1 MSDSNGLIIKDNNE
15 DLCSICL
22 ESVDYDLK
30 IITHY
35 KHYLHQK
42 CLQIY
47 VTKCKKKMPLICPV
61 CNNEEYTIDEKYI
74 FLNSYCINYYLG
86 NNNYFFELK
95 IFIYCLVIFGVLLYL
110 DISLQKNHI
119 ILI

>member
-1 MSDSNGLIIKDNNE
+1 MSDINGLIIKNNNE

-35 KHYLHQK
+35 KHYLHEK

-47 VTKCKKKMPLICPV
+47 VIKSKKNCHLFVQFVMMKNILLMK
-61 CNNEEYTIDEKYI
+61 DI
-74 FLNSYCINYYLG
+74 FFQI
-86 NNNYFFELK
+86 
-95 IFIYCLVIFGVLLYL
+95 VIL
-110 DISLQKNHI
+110 
-119 ILI
+119 

>member
-1 MSDSNGLIIKDNNE
+1 MSDPNSLIIKNNNE

-35 KHYLHQK
+35 KHYLHEK

-47 VTKCKKKMPLICPV
+47 VIKSKKKLPLICPV
-61 CNNEEYTIDEKYI
+61 CNDEKYTIDERYI
-74 FLNSYCINYYLG
+74 FPNSYLINYYLR

-95 IFIYCLVIFGVLLYL
+95 IIIYCLAVFGVLLYL
-110 DISLQKNHI
+110 DITIQMKEK
-119 ILI
+119 